1 MPQTTSPQK
10 IVLHVDKS
18 DTINFNAK
26 YIKDLFTCSLLGKKL
41 NTVHNTHKKSNLD
54 TKPRRCLTEEKRLKT
69 ELVFLY
75 HRGQMR
81 QKHRTTTTEEQ
92 QSSSIRNSYTFH
104 SAMSDGI

>member
-10 IVLHVDKS
+10 TVLHVDKS

-26 YIKDLFTCSLLGKKL
+26 YIKDLFTWKKL
-41 NTVHNTHKKSNLD
+41 NTIHNTHKKSNLD
-54 TKPRRCLTEEKRLKT
+54 MKPRRCLTEEKRLKT

-81 QKHRTTTTEEQ
+81 QKDRKTTTEEQ
-92 QSSSIRNSYTFH
+92 QSSSIRNS
-104 SAMSDGI
+104 